1 MDEKK
6 PKKVYLGTHVTL
18 AGRQWLED
26 LAHEHRLSL
35 SEVARVSLAVAK
47 RHEGELRKAMEE
59 QS

>member
-47 RHEGELRKAMEE
+47 RHEPEVRNALKERM
-59 QS
+59 